1 MPNFCGVDIKVA
13 SNFVRFNR
21 QRAVLN
27 EEETDYIYKS
37 TEEILKKDNLRIVF
51 VQNTEDTDIKKLAI
65 SRADTREEYM
75 NWNTNASGQTV
86 GFETIDTPDDPML
99 GQIINEEKQLLDAVV
114 ELTTAFGIGGIV

>member
-1 MPNFCGVDIKVA
+1 
-13 SNFVRFNR
+13 
-21 QRAVLN
+21 
-27 EEETDYIYKS
+27 
-37 TEEILKKDNLRIVF
+37 
-51 VQNTEDTDIKKLAI
+51 
-65 SRADTREEYM
+65 M